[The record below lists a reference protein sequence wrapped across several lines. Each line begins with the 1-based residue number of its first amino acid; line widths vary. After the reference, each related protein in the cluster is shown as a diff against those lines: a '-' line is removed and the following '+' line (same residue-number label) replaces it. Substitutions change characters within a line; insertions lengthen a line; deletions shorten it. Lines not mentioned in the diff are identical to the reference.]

1 MVTEQAKWILSNTK
15 VDPLKVA
22 NTWDIE
28 ERECWE
34 YIIDLHRELNI
45 AAKARDESTVRAESR
60 DWANSIP
67 EAYETK
73 RLILLERLKNAAT
86 ETEKQER
93 LTHYKLFTNRLQ
105 SLSPE
110 QIERARNYPLKD
122 LLHTNKS
129 ITKCP
134 FHDDRTASLNI
145 KNNFYHCHG
154 CNVSGDTIDFLMKLD
169 GLTFK
174 EAVLKLT

>member
-1 MVTEQAKWILSNTK
+1 MVTEQAKWILTNTK

-22 NTWDIE
+22 SAWSIT

-34 YIIDLHRELNI
+34 YMIALWQELN
-45 AAKARDESTVRAESR
+45 KEETLRDESQVRKEARE
-60 DWANSIP
+60 WANTLP

-73 RLILLERLKNAAT
+73 RQILLERLKNAT
-86 ETEKQER
+86 SEQEKKER
-93 LTHYKLFTNRLQ
+93 LTHYKLFTNKLD

-122 LLHTNKS
+122 LLHTNKT
-129 ITKCP
+129 ITNCP

-154 CNVSGDTIDFLMKLD
+154 CDVSGDTIDFLMERD

-174 EAVLKLT
+174 EAVMKLI

>member
-1 MVTEQAKWILSNTK
+1 MVTEQAKWILANTK

-22 NTWDIE
+22 NAWSIE
-28 ERECWE
+28 ERECWD
-34 YIIDLHRELNI
+34 YIIELDQTLNLI
-45 AAKARDESTVRAESR
+45 DKERNEAEVRSDAR
-60 DWANSIP
+60 DWANALP

-73 RLILLERLKNAAT
+73 RQILLERLRNAKT
-86 ETEKQER
+86 EIEKQER

-105 SLSPE
+105 SLPPE

-122 LLHTNKS
+122 LVGTNKN
-129 ITKCP
+129 IAQCP
-134 FHDDRTASLNI
+134 FHDDRTASMNI
-145 KNNFYHCHG
+145 KNNYYHCHA
-154 CNVSGDTIDFLMKLD
+154 CNLTGDTIDFLMRRD

>member
-1 MVTEQAKWILSNTK
+1 MVTEQARWILANTSI
-15 VDPLKVA
+15 DPLKVA
-22 NTWDIE
+22 NDWNIE

-34 YIIDLHRELNI
+34 YIIELNQVLNLI
-45 AAKARDESTVRAESR
+45 EKERDEAGVRGRAR

-73 RLILLERLKNAAT
+73 RLILLERLRNAKT
-86 ETEKQER
+86 EVEKQER

-105 SLSPE
+105 SLPPE
-110 QIERARNYPLKD
+110 QIERAKNYPIKD
-122 LLHTNKS
+122 LLNTNKS
-129 ITKCP
+129 ITNCP

-154 CNVSGDTIDFLMKLD
+154 CNISGDTIDFLMKRD

-174 EAVLKLT
+174 EAVMKLT